1 VLEWVPK
8 EEMGKLNLWEGDLV
22 FLRLMEAGVPFF
34 SMKLVYRDGVLEQ
47 VVLNGAPLTRR
58 GFGQWN

>member
-1 VLEWVPK
+1 
-8 EEMGKLNLWEGDLV
+8 
-22 FLRLMEAGVPFF
+22 MEAGVPFF